1 MSEKFL
7 LMSPGPTEVDPRVIR
22 AMLRPAIHHYD
33 SQFIDIYDETEELLR
48 KIFQTNNDIITFP
61 GSGRSG
67 IESSVLTFIDPGE
80 KVLAITTGTFGNWF
94 IEILRI
100 HGANLNILSYPQGK
114 HFECKE
120 IKHILEEDKNISS
133 IAIVHNETSTGA
145 IYSEEVK
152 QIGYLTKDYDKFFLV
167 DAISSMGGANV
178 PVDEWNID
186 VCITSS
192 QKALGGLLGLS
203 IVSVSEKAWQKAI
216 KRPSLRSFSYD
227 LIKWKKTW
235 IKKER
240 GGLLLKGRRSF
251 PVLPPTHLIYALNE
265 ATKIILEEGL
275 ENRFKRHEEVA
286 KEMRN
291 AIKNLGLEIYPEE
304 SVASPTVTAFKVPI
318 GLIGKQ
324 IRQKLRDEHNI
335 IVAGGMDELSEKII
349 RIGHMGYTA
358 NINFIKR
365 TAIALENVLY
375 KLNYKKV

>member
-33 SQFIDIYDETEELLR
+33 SQFIDVYDETEELLR
-48 KIFQTNNDIITFP
+48 KVFQTNNDIIMFP

-114 HFECKE
+114 HFDCEK
-120 IKHILEEDKNISS
+120 IKHILEEDKSISS
-133 IAIVHNETSTGA
+133 IVIVHNETSTGA

-152 QIGYLTKDYDKFFLV
+152 QIGRIAKDYDKLFLV
-167 DAISSMGGANV
+167 DAISSMGGANI

-186 VCITSS
+186 ICITSS

-216 KRPSLRSFSYD
+216 KRPFLRSFSYD

-304 SVASPTVTAFKVPI
+304 SVASPTVTAFKVPN
-318 GLIGKQ
+318 GLTGKQ
-324 IRQKLRDEHNI
+324 IRQKLKDEHNI